1 MMITMGFVDQIINA
15 IQYDFIRKG
24 LLAGV
29 VIALGS
35 SLTGSFLVLRKN
47 ALITD
52 GLSHVTFAAVALA
65 LLLGANTLI
74 VSIPLVIAASILISF
89 LGKSAN
95 IYNDTAIGLVSAFS
109 LAAGLILMSL
119 KGGFNFDINSYL
131 FGSILAVENY
141 ELIVAGCVSVAALIF
156 MVVYYNDLFLMTF
169 DEDAAKI
176 GGTKIKF
183 INISFTVIQSVI
195 IVIGVKIVGALLM
208 SSMIMF
214 PSVTALQFAKSF
226 KVMSISTVIISI
238 ISVIIGIM
246 LSIITNLPAGA
257 SIVMTNAAAFVIAYL
272 SARLFKIK

>member
-1 MMITMGFVDQIINA
+1 MGFVDQIINA